1 MVKGWVNLIND
12 FKLTLKKYD
21 NKEYLFLGDYLT
33 VVVCPLNHLFDGV
46 FLLILVV
53 VDSLVLLHW
62 SYFDS
67 ILKQSRRIVAVTR
80 IIFFI
85 NIHTFSVAI

>member
-1 MVKGWVNLIND
+1 M
-12 FKLTLKKYD
+12 FHA
-21 NKEYLFLGDYLT
+21 ESHFE
-33 VVVCPLNHLFDGV
+33 
-46 FLLILVV
+46 LILVVV

-67 ILKQSRRIVAVTR
+67 ILKQSRCIVAVTR

-85 NIHTFSVAI
+85 NIHTLSVAI